1 MVMSV
6 SRCSLYD
13 DVLQVHAYIYIYTY
27 MLIIVSHT
35 LIQSLLDIF
44 SMQELIWTRHN
55 Y

>member
-1 MVMSV
+1 MTM
-6 SRCSLYD
+6 CYKYM
-13 DVLQVHAYIYIYTY
+13 HIYIYIY